1 MRATLVTIW
10 IMIVEGCDEN
20 EVSTGIA
27 TRRSVNSD
35 SASTY
40 QHISKFSTPRQRTNL
55 AAQLPNVHT
64 SIMRLM
70 TSGFRDP
77 CMIVSAITM
86 NPMCRSSLL
95 LCASPCYR
103 SLRLC
108 TVVVSVALRPL
119 HQLCAS
125 LLSLPYVAPLHL
137 QRAPLVLYRPCA
149 SLLSLLILPH

>member
-10 IMIVEGCDEN
+10 IMIVESCDEN

-27 TRRSVNSD
+27 IRHSINSA
-35 SASTY
+35 SASTHQNSQY
-40 QHISKFSTPRQRTNL
+40 QGSAPTLRHSCQIYIL
-55 AAQLPNVHT
+55 QLCV
-64 SIMRLM
+64 LM

-86 NPMCRSSLL
+86 NPLCMSSSL

-103 SLRLC
+103 PLRLALHC
-108 TVVVSVALRPL
+108 VVVNVPPRPL

-137 QRAPLVLYRPCA
+137 QSAPLVLHRPCA